1 MKIGDKIELNFSI
14 NNESKTE
21 SFIIAS
27 LVSYPNYVFL
37 FKDGA
42 STVSEPEDFAVVE
55 INEEHFKFN
64 PPANPYFTIKPIM
77 LPYNSIYIKYKDNV
91 NKVNIENLIR
101 IKLKEKIFYFTDRE
115 QSVNY
120 VNYEQTLLQI
130 DSFSYICPSILLLMA
145 ILLLYIIQRRNVAV
159 ETKANRNNESD
170 WFNGCVNNVYVYK
183 IFFFSF
189 VFWNIISLYI
199 YKNNFAFNI

>member
-55 INEEHFKFN
+55 INEEHFKFT
-64 PPANPYFTIKPIM
+64 PPVNPYFTVKPIM

-91 NKVNIENLIR
+91 NKVNI
-101 IKLKEKIFYFTDRE
+101 
-115 QSVNY
+115 
-120 VNYEQTLLQI
+120 
-130 DSFSYICPSILLLMA
+130 
-145 ILLLYIIQRRNVAV
+145 
-159 ETKANRNNESD
+159 
-170 WFNGCVNNVYVYK
+170 
-183 IFFFSF
+183 
-189 VFWNIISLYI
+189 
-199 YKNNFAFNI
+199 